1 MSQLFTALKIKQ
13 ILLHAVQEHLILL
26 ICTALII
33 LLAPHIARRF
43 TRESDFVYKSLLIVK
58 AVLGAQLGSKAVII
72 IDAWAEG
79 LKSCVDGTFDQNDKV
94 ESFLRF
100 IKIVASKNNID
111 LSESEFEIV
120 KDLIVTTLGMI
131 ENKSSRDVQVGIMK
145 FAA

>member
-79 LKSCVDGTFDQNDKV
+79 LKSCVDGTFDENDKAD
-94 ESFLRF
+94 SFLRF

-111 LSESEFEIV
+111 LSESECEIV

>member
-13 ILLHAVQEHLILL
+13 LLLNAVQEHLTLL
-26 ICTALII
+26 ICTALVII
-33 LLAPHIARRF
+33 LAPHIARRF
-43 TRESDFVYKSLLIVK
+43 TRESDFVYKALLIVK
-58 AVLGAQLGSKAVII
+58 SVLAAQLGSKAVII

-79 LKSCVDGTFDQNDKV
+79 LKSCVDGTFDENDKV
-94 ESFLRF
+94 DSFLRF
-100 IKIVASKNNID
+100 IKIVASKNNIE
-111 LSESEFEIV
+111 LSDSEYEIV

>member
-1 MSQLFTALKIKQ
+1 
-13 ILLHAVQEHLILL
+13 
-26 ICTALII
+26 

-79 LKSCVDGTFDQNDKV
+79 LKSCVDGTFDENDKA

>member
-79 LKSCVDGTFDQNDKV
+79 LKSCVDGTFDENDKA

>member
-79 LKSCVDGTFDQNDKV
+79 LKSCVDGTFDENDKAD
-94 ESFLRF
+94 SFLRF

-131 ENKSSRDVQVGIMK
+131 ENKSSRDIQVGIMK

>member
-79 LKSCVDGTFDQNDKV
+79 LKSCVDGTFDENDKA

-131 ENKSSRDVQVGIMK
+131 ENKSSRDIQVGIMK

>member
-33 LLAPHIARRF
+33 LLSPYIARRF

-58 AVLGAQLGSKAVII
+58 AVFGAQLGSKAVII

-79 LKSCVDGTFDQNDKV
+79 LKSCVDGTFDENDKA